1 MGGVGDCDDNGDVLV
16 QEDPVL
22 VRMHRRDLL
31 GDIFRVPRDAG
42 KRASGDELHAA
53 LRAISTAGRGVVVY
67 LRTESGMGEL
77 SARLQ
82 RIQRRETDDVNAP
95 DLTRDDSIAGRTH
108 PMDRRELGIGSQ
120 ILRDLGIRT
129 IRLLSNSPAR
139 SMPGLSAFDLE
150 IVEQLAF
157 EE

>member
-1 MGGVGDCDDNGDVLV
+1 
-16 QEDPVL
+16 
-22 VRMHRRDLL
+22 
-31 GDIFRVPRDAG
+31 
-42 KRASGDELHAA
+42 
-53 LRAISTAGRGVVVY
+53 
-67 LRTESGMGEL
+67 
-77 SARLQ
+77 
-82 RIQRRETDDVNAP
+82 
-95 DLTRDDSIAGRTH
+95 
-108 PMDRRELGIGSQ
+108 LGIGSQ